1 MDAETGV
8 VPQTRKKP
16 LLSGLM
22 LLFLFAMILANLGG
36 NMYGPLL
43 SLYVK
48 DLGASVEQIGL
59 FFTLSSII
67 PLALQILGG
76 YISDTL
82 GRLRAIA
89 IGSVVGIFT
98 YVALVLAPSWQWLLL
113 GTAFA
118 AITGSLV
125 GPSFD
130 AFIAENSTEENRAKT
145 FGVSQALFAI
155 VGVIGPVA
163 GGFLAN
169 NYGFKY
175 MLLVAG
181 CLYILATII
190 RVGMARVAAKN
201 AVTTQPARL
210 SFSSL
215 KDNLGTMFGLLMAGG
230 VITWVLITDGVRDI
244 SFALSMNFL
253 TVYMQ
258 DFAHLNLTQIG
269 VTNSIFGLMMMAA
282 MIPGGW
288 LADKAGERVGI
299 AIGFFLVGISL
310 TMLVF
315 LPVGP
320 VWQYAVGWS
329 IAGLGVGTLQPAYM
343 SLISKAVPEKVRGTA
358 FGLFSSSIGLV
369 SLPAPMIGGWLW
381 QQVNPRFPFF
391 VTIIVCLLSII
402 PVWLKFRLPKV
413 ENGNKTGNSIT
424 NSTNETDTT
433 KNE

>member
-1 MDAETGV
+1 MESAV
-8 VPQTRKKP
+8 VESSRTKKPP
-16 LLSGLM
+16 LLSGVV

-36 NMYGPLL
+36 NMYGPLM
-43 SLYVK
+43 SLYVR

-76 YISDTL
+76 YISDVL

-98 YVALVLAPSWQWLLL
+98 YVALLLAPTWQWLLL
-113 GTAFA
+113 AMAFA
-118 AITGSLV
+118 AVTGSLV

-130 AFIAENSTEENRAKT
+130 AFIAENSSEENRART
-145 FGVSQALFAI
+145 FGVSQALFGI
-155 VGVIGPVA
+155 VGVAGPLA

-169 NYGFKY
+169 NYGFKS

-181 CLYILATII
+181 FLYILATII
-190 RVGMARVAAKN
+190 RVGMARVAARNSKE
-201 AVTTQPARL
+201 AHPAKL

-215 KDNLGTMFGLLMAGG
+215 KDNLGTMFGLLAAGG
-230 VITWVLITDGVRDI
+230 VVTWILITDGVRDI

-269 VTNSIFGLMMMAA
+269 LTNSVFGLMAMMST
-282 MIPGGW
+282 IPGGW

-299 AIGFFLVGISL
+299 ALGFLLVAASL
-310 TMLVF
+310 AMLIF

-320 VWQYAVGWS
+320 LWQYAAGWGV
-329 IAGLGVGTLQPAYM
+329 AGTGVGVLQPAYM
-343 SLISKAVPEKVRGTA
+343 SLISKAVPQKVRGTA
-358 FGLFSSSIGLV
+358 FGLFSASVGLV

-381 QQVNPRFPFF
+381 QTVNPQFPFV
-391 VTIIVCLLSII
+391 VTIVVCVLSVI
-402 PVWLKFRLPKV
+402 PVWFKFKIPKP
-413 ENGNKTGNSIT
+413 T
-424 NSTNETDTT
+424 ETS
-433 KNE
+433 EQIEESAS